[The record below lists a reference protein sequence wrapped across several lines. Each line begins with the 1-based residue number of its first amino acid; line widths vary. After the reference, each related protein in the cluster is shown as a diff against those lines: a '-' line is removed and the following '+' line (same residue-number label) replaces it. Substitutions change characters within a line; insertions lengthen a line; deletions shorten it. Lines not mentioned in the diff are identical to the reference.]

1 MPAKRLPLLLIF
13 AILVSGCAMTQSIIK
28 STFPYTTDLT
38 VLASAQ
44 PGKEYEAIGAATSFD
59 QNFSKSGNDAD
70 KINAV
75 RIISAK
81 LRSISPA
88 TFNIGNMSEARF
100 YMAKP
105 DGSDEVLV
113 ASRMDI
119 TPDVGNEMVLDI
131 DNSHFLDQLIRMPHV
146 RIRMVYKLRNGI
158 NSDASLRLVLGLSA
172 YPNN

>member
-1 MPAKRLPLLLIF
+1 MLTKRLPLLFIF
-13 AILVSGCAMTQSIIK
+13 VLFASGCAMTQSIIK

-59 QNFSKSGNDAD
+59 QNFSRSGNDAD

-81 LRSISPA
+81 LRSINPA
-88 TFNIGNMSEARF
+88 TFNIGNISEARF

-146 RIRMVYKLRNGI
+146 RIRMVYKLRNSI
-158 NSDASLRLVLGLSA
+158 SADASLRLVLGLSA